1 MVRKAKQVDASFFS
15 AQPLFLKPCSR
26 EIYLDFIRKNFPAL
40 EKMYAQRFAA
50 NDFASRA
57 YSKQI
62 ETMVRTVCAKHFLK
76 RRSSDALLTRD
87 AGEASYGVAPGGG
100 GMLPKRG

>member
-1 MVRKAKQVDASFFS
+1 MARKAKQADASFFS

-26 EIYLDFIRKNFPAL
+26 GIYLDFVRKNFPAL
-40 EKMYAQRFAA
+40 EKLYAQRFAA

-62 ETMVRTVCAKHFLK
+62 QTMVKTVCAKHFLQ
-76 RRSSDALLTRD
+76 RRSSDALLTRET
-87 AGEASYGVAPGGG
+87 GEPYGVAPAGG
-100 GMLPKRG
+100 GMLPKGG